1 MREEIYSVFDI
12 QGGLC
17 VRRRGREGTNDVANA
32 NSRRDIIL
40 FGEVSQIL
48 LCIGLIVLELSQTL
62 KGVSKSCNK
71 GGQYKGRIGVSFEIG
86 RDLVQV
92 VDDVGNNVSIKVRHA
107 IDNLHLLCAKLCK
120 SY

>member
-71 GGQYKGRIGVSFEIG
+71 GGSTREELAFPLKLAGIWYK
-86 RDLVQV
+86 
-92 VDDVGNNVSIKVRHA
+92 
-107 IDNLHLLCAKLCK
+107 LLMT
-120 SY
+120 